1 MRKKSINFHMRC
13 SPEWMEE
20 MTAGAED
27 ADMSIASYI
36 QKAAH
41 YGSAFINECKKSA
54 EVRKEIKNAYSRSEI

>member
-20 MTAGAED
+20 MTAGAEGS
-27 ADMSIASYI
+27 DMSIAAYI

-41 YGSAFINECKKSA
+41 IGSAFIDECEKVTI
-54 EVRKEIKNAYSRSEI
+54 VRKENKNAYSRSKI